1 MVDIGWSDGEGNN
14 KCQRFHA
21 IDVSDS
27 GMQIEIT
34 EPLRERS
41 YVNVRAEKLG
51 VHGTASVRSCIR
63 KGLKY
68 RVGLEFSASLRRT
81 LQE

>member
-1 MVDIGWSDGEGNN
+1 MVDIGWNDTEGNN
-14 KCQRFHA
+14 KCQRFQA

-27 GMQIEIT
+27 GMQIEMT

-51 VHGTASVRSCIR
+51 VHGTASVRSCVR

-68 RVGLEFSASLRRT
+68 RVGLEFSVSLRSK
-81 LQE
+81 LLE